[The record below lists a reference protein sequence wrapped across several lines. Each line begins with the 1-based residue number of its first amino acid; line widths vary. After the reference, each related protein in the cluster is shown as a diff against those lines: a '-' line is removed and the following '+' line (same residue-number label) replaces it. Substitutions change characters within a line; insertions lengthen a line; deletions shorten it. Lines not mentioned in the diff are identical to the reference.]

1 MCVPPKVQVFWW
13 RVLNGFLPTR
23 GILHRRHVEP
33 TAHCEVCGAD
43 VGSIKHTVL
52 DCTVAKFFGEEVK
65 LLTGVKVPLLH
76 PITWASDLINPDVIS
91 PKNAAVIL
99 CGSVVVVDDKK

>member
-1 MCVPPKVQVFWW
+1 
-13 RVLNGFLPTR
+13 
-23 GILHRRHVEP
+23 
-33 TAHCEVCGAD
+33 
-43 VGSIKHTVL
+43 VL

-76 PITWASDLINPDVIS
+76 VIS